1 MVAPKLL
8 LSDTWTPFF
17 NLELSSPLSNSALLA
32 IILLFALLGFF
43 LPYQQ
48 YNFLSALFYCTS
60 VISAHDP
67 EGSALA
73 AFAAKLPA
81 AHLIQ
86 IPFSYTDPTFLLPY
100 SICFHTFHQKN
111 NILLPAAWHDLP

>member
-1 MVAPKLL
+1 M
-8 LSDTWTPFF
+8 
-17 NLELSSPLSNSALLA
+17 
-32 IILLFALLGFF
+32 IL
-43 LPYQQ
+43 
-48 YNFLSALFYCTS
+48 
-60 VISAHDP
+60 AHDP